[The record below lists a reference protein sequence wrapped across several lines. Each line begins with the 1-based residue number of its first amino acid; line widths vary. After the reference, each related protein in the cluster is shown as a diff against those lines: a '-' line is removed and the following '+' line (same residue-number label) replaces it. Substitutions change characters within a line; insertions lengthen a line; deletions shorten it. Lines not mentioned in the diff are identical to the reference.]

1 MPQLLTQASNSYKTT
16 DKIIINFNFNYKID
30 KTHRD
35 GLDDDVRVAV
45 VQPLHDVLEALLRA
59 GGTVRHLVAHLH
71 DQAPFLLCV
80 VFVGRFFCGLKV
92 EFD

>member
-1 MPQLLTQASNSYKTT
+1 MKLLATVADAGVQQLQTNPE
-16 DKIIINFNFNYKID
+16 IIVNFNFNFMVRQ
-30 KTHRD
+30 THRD

-80 VFVGRFFCGLKV
+80 VFVGRFFC
-92 EFD
+92 E